1 MYMPLHLI
9 RQDITKMDVD
19 VIVNAANEQLHPG
32 GGVCGAI
39 YQAAGYDKLKE
50 ATDALKHCPVGQ
62 TVVTPAFDLEAK
74 YIFHTV
80 GPIWQGG
87 ENQEALLLISCYQ
100 TALQK
105 AVDLNCESIA
115 LPLISSGSYG
125 YPKTAAFYNATSTIE
140 KFIET
145 HELTV
150 YLVLFDQPSIPSTAA
165 WKNLLTEYIDE
176 HYVEEQKKASFNRSR
191 FRLEE
196 SAPFVSEVKQM
207 QESFIE
213 LNLDL
218 AKLEDTFQQRL
229 FRWIDT
235 HELNEVDVYK
245 KANISRKHF
254 SKIRSNIDYQPKK
267 NTVLAFA
274 IALELSLDDTLDLLR
289 CAGFTLSNS
298 KKFDVIVR
306 FFIEREIY
314 SIYTINEAL
323 FDAGEETIN

>member
-1 MYMPLHLI
+1 MPLHLI
-9 RQDITKMDVD
+9 RQDITKMKVD
-19 VIVNAANEQLHPG
+19 VIVNAANEQLQPG

-50 ATDALKHCPVGQ
+50 ATDALKYCPVGQ
-62 TVVTPAFDLEAK
+62 TALTPAFDLEAK
-74 YIFHTV
+74 YIFHSV

-87 ENQEALLLISCYQ
+87 ENREAKLLISCYQ

-115 LPLISSGSYG
+115 FPLISSGSFG

-140 KFIET
+140 KFIDT

-150 YLVLFDQPSIPSTAA
+150 YLVLFDQPSIPTTAA
-165 WKNLLTEYIDE
+165 WKDLLTEYIDE

-191 FRLEE
+191 FRIEEDAPVLASSEMKFEE
-196 SAPFVSEVKQM
+196 SLIHFD
-207 QESFIE
+207 
-213 LNLDL
+213 LDL
-218 AKLEDTFQQRL
+218 EKLEDTFQQRL
-229 FRWIDT
+229 FRWIDAL
-235 HELNEVDVYK
+235 ELNEVDVYK
-245 KANISRKHF
+245 KANITRKHF
-254 SKIRSNIDYQPKK
+254 SKIRSNVDYQPKK
-267 NTVLAFA
+267 NTVLALA

-289 CAGFTLSNS
+289 CAGYTLSNS

-306 FFIEREIY
+306 FFIEREVY

-323 FDAGEETIN
+323 FDASEETIN